1 MEWSVHR
8 PASWAVEAVFVI
20 HIAKRRNHLSLHV
33 FTTDITPR
41 TIETL
46 VVVDAVV
53 RTTSAV
59 ETAGGQRLL
68 TFYTMSKV
76 TIYYKMQGKQS
87 CIKHEQESC
96 AVAKMT
102 TRCVQYK
109 RIEWAVV
116 EIWPFDIIQDGSLPP
131 TWIYVTGN
139 SAIRSADPENPT
151 LEPNMKCIGSP
162 IAQIWPFVP
171 SLGHMEPPFLVEG
184 EVVGGQWWHH
194 SKERWWFPIG
204 SPLW

>member
-1 MEWSVHR
+1 MEWSVHQ

-20 HIAKRRNHLSLHV
+20 HIAKRRDHLSLHV

-46 VVVDAVV
+46 VVVNAVV
-53 RTTSAV
+53 CITSAV
-59 ETAGGQRLL
+59 EAAGGQQLL

-76 TIYYKMQGKQS
+76 TIYYKMQGKPS

-116 EIWPFDIIQDGSLPP
+116 EIWPFDIIQDGGLPP

-139 SAIRSADPENPT
+139 SAIRITHCKDMAIHAIFGAYGTP
-151 LEPNMKCIGSP
+151 IFGGRGSRRGSVMAP
-162 IAQIWPFVP
+162 FKRAIVVSYRLSIATVALSVTI
-171 SLGHMEPPFLVEG
+171 
-184 EVVGGQWWHH
+184 
-194 SKERWWFPIG
+194 
-204 SPLW
+204 